1 MGRTRA
7 PAAARGQPA
16 GPSSTP
22 LFPPSPVTWVDGVE
36 YLYENRWDARVPKE
50 VLKAL
55 RPVAGA
61 SACDGPPRSA
71 LVMAGRINDP
81 QHPAFGQCG
90 LFAAKKLLPGQFVL
104 DYRGVVTR
112 SEHESK
118 TSDYTLAFVE
128 DGPELLTLDA
138 ESAGNEARFIN
149 DFRGCPPHQ
158 PGVPS
163 RANVRFQARTDA
175 RGVRHMGV
183 YVLNGVTVARGQEL
197 LLSYGKGYWIA
208 RGLLRAEAQSQEC
221 HPAAA
226 ALAEQVADLSLGAS
240 RELVP
245 SEARQ
250 QL

>member
-16 GPSSTP
+16 APSAP
-22 LFPPSPVTWVDGVE
+22 LYPPAPVTWVAGVE
-36 YLYENRWDARVPKE
+36 YLCENRWDARVPKE

-61 SACDGPPRSA
+61 SVCDGPVRSA
-71 LVMAGRINDP
+71 LVKAGRITDP

-112 SEHESK
+112 SQHESK

-149 DFRGCPPHQ
+149 DFRGCPPQQ

-183 YVLNGVTVARGQEL
+183 YVLNGVTVAKGQEL

-208 RGLLRAEAQSQEC
+208 RGLLRAEAQAQEC
-221 HPAAA
+221 R
-226 ALAEQVADLSLGAS
+226 ALAEQVADFSLVAA
-240 RELVP
+240 RELP
-245 SEARQ
+245 
-250 QL
+250 